1 MTDAAAGA
9 SAPGRIAALD
19 LIRGIAVLGILAV
32 NLAVFA
38 GPAANAITPDALRPA
53 GNADI
58 ASYLAVL
65 VLFEGKMRALFSIL
79 FGASLILFVDR
90 ADDAG
95 RDGAI
100 LQLRRLGWLG
110 LLGWLH
116 WLLLWNGDILLCYA
130 IAGIVAMMLRGLA
143 NRGLIAAALVL
154 FAAWQAHGTAGWL
167 PVARA
172 ELAEHNG
179 TADATARALLA
190 KARQDSAVRMARD
203 TATLEAGFTAGAS
216 QRLRERPFEHLT
228 AALAWIGESIAY
240 MLIGIALMR
249 SGFFA
254 GGWSARRLRLLAA
267 AGIGVGGAATLAFSG
282 WGGASG
288 FPYFPMLTGIAYLMG
303 FPHLLMALGYAAA
316 LMLCAPALLSSAIGG
331 RIAAAG
337 RMALSNYLG
346 CTIVMCALFFDWG
359 LGLHRSVSWAAY
371 PLFIALGWAL
381 ILGWSAPWLA
391 RFRQGPFEWLWRSL
405 TEARMLQFR
414 RS

>member
-1 MTDAAAGA
+1 MTDDGAGA
-9 SAPGRIAALD
+9 RDPDRIAALD
-19 LIRGIAVLGILAV
+19 LIRGVAVLGILAV

-38 GPAANAITPDALRPA
+38 GPAANAIAPDAWHPA
-53 GNADI
+53 GPADT
-58 ASYLAVL
+58 AAFLAVL

-79 FGASLILFVDR
+79 FGASLVLFVDR
-90 ADDAG
+90 AEDAG

-100 LQLRRLGWLG
+100 LQLRRLGWLA

-130 IAGIVAMMLRGLA
+130 VAGTVAMMLRGLA

-172 ELAEHNG
+172 ELAEMHG
-179 TADATARALLA
+179 TADAADRALLA
-190 KARQDSAVRMARD
+190 KARQDSAGRRARD
-203 TATLEAGFTAGAS
+203 IATLEAGFTDGAS
-216 QRLRERPFEHLT
+216 ERLRERPFEHLT
-228 AALAWIGESIAY
+228 TALAWIGESIAY

-254 GGWSARRLRLLAA
+254 GGWSALRLRLVAA
-267 AGIGVGGAATLAFSG
+267 TGLGVGGAATLAFAG
-282 WGGASG
+282 WGWSNS

-316 LMLCAPALLSSAIGG
+316 LMLCASALLSTAIGG

-346 CTIVMCALFFDWG
+346 CTIVMCAMFFDWG
-359 LGLHRSVSWAAY
+359 LGLHSSVSWAAY

-381 ILGWSAPWLA
+381 MLGWSAPWLA
-391 RFRQGPFEWLWRSL
+391 RFRQGPAEWLWRSL
-405 TEARMLQFR
+405 TEGRMLEFR